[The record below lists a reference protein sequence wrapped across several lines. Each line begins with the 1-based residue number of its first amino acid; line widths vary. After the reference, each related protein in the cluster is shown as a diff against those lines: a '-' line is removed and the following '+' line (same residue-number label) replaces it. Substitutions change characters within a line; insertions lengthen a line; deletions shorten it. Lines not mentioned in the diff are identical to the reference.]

1 MTFNKFLYLGLFALL
16 GALVAFAGSFT
27 LQPQWEAVAT
37 LRVGMAAGVPVE
49 SSGELVDRLR
59 SPVTISEVSELIGKG
74 LDANELEELRS
85 ATRISMIGSSIQLR
99 VRAPSQDIAI
109 KIIEAYAERVRV
121 QQSNLLIEQ
130 IDALKSYG
138 LADKVEF
145 VSSVMG
151 EKLFHKIDS
160 SALLIQTYPTRLSVK
175 PAVFPKQVFPNRFLI
190 TILGFLVGLV
200 SGIGIEMLRRN
211 RDEK

>member
-1 MTFNKFLYLGLFALL
+1 MTFKKFLYLGLFALL
-16 GALVAFAGSFT
+16 GALVAFAGGFT

-37 LRVGMAAGVPVE
+37 LRVGMVAGVPVE

-121 QQSNLLIEQ
+121 QQSNLLTEQ

-138 LADKVEF
+138 LADKVEL

-175 PAVFPKQVFPNRFLI
+175 PAVFPKQVFPNHFLI

-200 SGIGIEMLRRN
+200 SGIGIDMLRRN